1 MLEYEKAKQK
11 LEKYNQEQLLQFYE
25 TLTDSEKEKL
35 VKKILEMD
43 LETIKELY
51 ESTKKTININDEIEP
66 IEYIDKEKLSKEEK
80 EKYEKIGAKN
90 NI

>member
-51 ESTKKTININDEIEP
+51 ESTKKQ
-66 IEYIDKEKLSKEEK
+66 
-80 EKYEKIGAKN
+80 
-90 NI
+90 

>member
-35 VKKILEMD
+35 VKK
-43 LETIKELY
+43 
-51 ESTKKTININDEIEP
+51 NIRN
-66 IEYIDKEKLSKEEK
+66 
-80 EKYEKIGAKN
+80 GFRN
-90 NI
+90 NKRII

>member
-51 ESTKKTININDEIEP
+51 ENTKKTININDEIEP

-80 EKYEKIGAKN
+80 EK
-90 NI
+90 